1 MITFESRNLIC
12 ERTILGSM
20 QVNTYLVYER
30 DSHQALLIDPAEES
44 SDLLNRIIEL
54 GFTEVTIFLTHG
66 HADHLAGVDYF
77 KRKIKGTKVA
87 ISHADAPML
96 GDPDLNLSSWLG
108 DPISLPEADI
118 ILKDKD
124 KLGPGGEVAAIP
136 GHTPGGLALIFA
148 GMVFSGDTLFAGSI
162 GRSDFLGGDG
172 KQLVE
177 NIKSRLFTLSN
188 RQVFP
193 GHGPETTIAEE
204 KAENPFLAL
213 NSPFSSVFI
222 TFLCFR

>member
-1 MITFESRNLIC
+1 MISFTSQNIKC
-12 ERTILGSM
+12 ERMILGSM
-20 QVNTYLVYER
+20 QVNTYLVYEH
-30 DSHQALLIDPAEES
+30 DSHQALLIDPAEDS
-44 SDLLNRIIEL
+44 PTLLNRINEL

-77 KRKIKGTKVA
+77 RRKIKGAKVA

-108 DPISLPEADI
+108 DPISLPDADI

-124 KLGPGGEVAAIP
+124 KFGPGGEVVAIP
-136 GHTPGGLALIFA
+136 GHTPGGLALILP

-162 GRSDFLGGDG
+162 GRSDFPGGDG
-172 KQLVE
+172 KQLIE
-177 NIKSRLFTLSN
+177 NIKSKIFTLSN

-193 GHGPETTIAEE
+193 GHGPETTIADE
-204 KAENPFLAL
+204 KVENPF
-213 NSPFSSVFI
+213 FSAEFTI
-222 TFLCFR
+222 